1 MHASAK
7 KESKYELAEDEAPDG
22 RRDHDADWGA
32 KGNGKKKR
40 WWFGYLVHLIVDA
53 TYELRG
59 VRGHPGLLRGATGGA
74 TAA

>member
-40 WWFGYLVHLIVDA
+40 WWFGYLVHLIDSAFAVTLHVCLDEVIHRR
-53 TYELRG
+53 Y
-59 VRGHPGLLRGATGGA
+59 
-74 TAA
+74 